1 MFSVFS
7 FFENCMN
14 CMNLSKISI
23 VFLLECVYPKTLR
36 CSWWIKCYMIYMSTS
51 TKLSSL
57 GLKITIGQSWL
68 AVDVQYLPQVH
79 LWSTFYITWVF
90 HFNTSA
96 GKEELLIQLMAVWMD
111 CDLSSALPVLGLV
124 PAQPGR
130 LTTNEAWSLRGA
142 AAADTRVPLK
152 PSVIASLWTL
162 YDLPLCSGRLVGC
175 VHSGISIFT
184 LKRQDLLFF
193 LS

>member
-1 MFSVFS
+1 MNKMLYDLYEHFYQTVISGAENNNRPKLTGCWRSVS
-7 FFENCMN
+7 
-14 CMNLSKISI
+14 
-23 VFLLECVYPKTLR
+23 
-36 CSWWIKCYMIYMSTS
+36 STS
-51 TKLSSL
+51 SSL
-57 GLKITIGQSWL
+57 VNFLH
-68 AVDVQYLPQVH
+68 H
-79 LWSTFYITWVF
+79 LSFSL
-90 HFNTSA
+90 NTSA